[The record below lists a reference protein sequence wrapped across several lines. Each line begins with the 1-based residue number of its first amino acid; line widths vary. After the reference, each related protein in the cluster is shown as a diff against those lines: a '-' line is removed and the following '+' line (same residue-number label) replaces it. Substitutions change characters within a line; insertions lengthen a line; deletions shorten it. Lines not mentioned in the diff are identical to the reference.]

1 MTARDHDE
9 LCRRLGYRFND
20 PELLRRALTHRSFGT
35 QHNERLE
42 FLGDAVLGLSI
53 AAALYDQFP
62 DLREGA
68 LTRARASL
76 VRRETLADLARKL
89 DLGTDIRL
97 GGGELK
103 SGGHNRDSILADVLE
118 AVLGGVYLDGGF
130 DAVRDVVTRLFADQV
145 TALNPGTVLKD
156 PKTELQEYLQ
166 ERAQGLP
173 EYHLRNI
180 SGRDHA
186 QHFVIECRV
195 PGMEPV
201 IGEGGSRRKAEQQ
214 AARHALDLLGV
225 REPA

>member
-1 MTARDHDE
+1 MTARDHNE

-20 PELLRRALTHRSFGT
+20 PDLLRRALTHRSYGT

-62 DLREGA
+62 GLREGE

-76 VRRETLADLARKL
+76 VRRESLAEIARKL
-89 DLGTDIRL
+89 DLGAELLL

-118 AVLGGVYLDGGF
+118 AVLGAIYLDGGF
-130 DAVRDVVTRLFADQV
+130 NAARDAVARLFADHIK
-145 TALNPGTVLKD
+145 ALNPGAVLKD

-173 EYHLRNI
+173 EYHLRNV

-186 QHFVIECRV
+186 QHFVIECQV
-195 PGMEPV
+195 PGIAPV
-201 IGEGGSRRKAEQQ
+201 TGEGGSRRKAEQQ
-214 AARHALDLLGV
+214 AARRALDLLGV